1 VALLCAARGWGPPVS
16 DCVLAALAM
25 CSDTFSSLSY
35 VSACGEL
42 LDTHYGC
49 PKNYS
54 FAWTAEPRA
63 SAVPSR
69 VKKAA
74 NRSVLETAK
83 PGNHRVADFVGSVR
97 GEKTGRLCYLVG
109 PVSPITAEF
118 RPVATD
124 F

>member
-1 VALLCAARGWGPPVS
+1 LLCAARVWGPPVS

-83 PGNHRVADFVGSVR
+83 PGKHRVADIVGSVR
-97 GEKTGRLCYLVG
+97 GEKTSRLCYLVG
-109 PVSPITAEF
+109 LPQNSG
-118 RPVATD
+118 R
-124 F
+124 